1 MLGHFVLVEHGA
13 DGKADFGGATQRL
26 ALAGHRGGG
35 ARQFALSGGEQL
47 LAFAG
52 ARPPV
57 PGCGRQS
64 GARRGSR
71 VRYHSPRGASGS
83 RLADVTGNRK
93 FVDSPLEGG
102 GFELPVRGHR

>member
-26 ALAGHRGGG
+26 ALTGHRGGD

-52 ARPPV
+52 ALDRQCPV
-57 PGCGRQS
+57 AADNQ
-64 GARRGSR
+64 A
-71 VRYHSPRGASGS
+71 
-83 RLADVTGNRK
+83 LAGEVG
-93 FVDSPLEGG
+93 
-102 GFELPVRGHR
+102 